1 MNRDDFLLLSE
12 DEQAAFLQSQEEA
25 AGRIT
30 DLEAERDS
38 FKSENATLKAEREKL
53 EKELK
58 STKELNF
65 TLSRKF
71 NNSAGKKSAEEIMN
85 ELFK

>member
-1 MNRDDFLLLSE
+1 MKRDDFLLLSE
-12 DEQAAFLQSQEEA
+12 DEQAAFLQSQEEE

-71 NNSAGKKSAEEIMN
+71 NNSADKKSAEEIMN

>member
-1 MNRDDFLLLSE
+1 MKRDEFLNLSE
-12 DEQAAFLQSQEEA
+12 DEQAAFLQSQEEE
-25 AGRIT
+25 AGRIV

-38 FKSENATLKAEREKL
+38 FKSENTTLKAEREKL

-71 NNSAGKKSAEEIMN
+71 NNSADKKSAEEIMN
-85 ELFK
+85 DWFK

>member
-1 MNRDDFLLLSE
+1 MKRDEFLELTE
-12 DEQAAFLQSQEEA
+12 EEQAAFLQSQEEE
-25 AGRIT
+25 AGRIS

-38 FKSENATLKAEREKL
+38 FKSENATLKTEREKL

-65 TLSRKF
+65 TLSRRMD
-71 NNSAGKKSAEEIMN
+71 NSADKRSAEEIMN
-85 ELFK
+85 DLFK

>member
-12 DEQAAFLQSQEEA
+12 DEQSAFLQSQEEE

-71 NNSAGKKSAEEIMN
+71 DNSADKKSAEEIMN
-85 ELFK
+85 EMFK

>member
-12 DEQAAFLQSQEEA
+12 DEQGAFLQSQEEE
-25 AGRIT
+25 AGRIL

-38 FKSENATLKAEREKL
+38 FKSENATLKTEREKL

-71 NNSAGKKSAEEIMN
+71 DNSADKKSAEEIMN
-85 ELFK
+85 EMFK

>member
-12 DEQAAFLQSQEEA
+12 DEQAAFLQSQEEE
-25 AGRIT
+25 AGRIL

-38 FKSENATLKAEREKL
+38 FRSENATLKAEREKL

-71 NNSAGKKSAEEIMN
+71 NNSADKKSAEEIMN
-85 ELFK
+85 ELFE

>member
-1 MNRDDFLLLSE
+1 MNREEFLELTE
-12 DEQAAFLQSQEEA
+12 EEQAAFLQSQEEE

-38 FKSENATLKAEREKL
+38 FKSENTTLKAEREKL

-71 NNSAGKKSAEEIMN
+71 NNSADRKSAEEIMN

>member
-12 DEQAAFLQSQEEA
+12 DEQAAFLQAQEAE

-38 FKSENATLKAEREKL
+38 FKSENATLKTEREKL

-65 TLSRKF
+65 TLARRMD
-71 NNSAGKKSAEEIMN
+71 NSAGKKSAEEIMN

>member
-1 MNRDDFLLLSE
+1 MNREDFLSLSE
-12 DEQAAFLQSQEEA
+12 EEQAAFLHTQEDTA
-25 AGRIT
+25 ARIL

-38 FKSENATLKAEREKL
+38 FKSENQTLKTEREKL

-65 TLSRKF
+65 TLARRID
-71 NNSAGKKSAEEIMN
+71 NSAGRKSAEEIMN